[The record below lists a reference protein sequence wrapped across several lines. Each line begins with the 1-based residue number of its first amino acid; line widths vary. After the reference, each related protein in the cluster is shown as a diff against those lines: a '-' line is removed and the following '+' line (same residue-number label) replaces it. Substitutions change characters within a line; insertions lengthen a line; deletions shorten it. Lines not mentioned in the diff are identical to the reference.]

1 MPWVKGQSGNPK
13 GKHGH
18 KREKIS
24 AAYLNDLNAV
34 WRSHGRAALIAA
46 AENEPAQFAA
56 IVARL
61 LPKET
66 EVNLNLGLSD
76 RFMQALRL
84 ANTATPTT
92 SSPTT
97 IIDMTAQPVD
107 EAKSLIPLDTQR
119 SKDIP

>member
-24 AAYLNDLNAV
+24 AAYLNDLATV
-34 WRSHGRAALIAA
+34 WRKHGRAALEAA
-46 AENEPAQFAA
+46 ATTEPAQFAA

-66 EVNLNLGLSD
+66 DINLNLSLSE
-76 RFMQALRL
+76 RFINAIRNAAL
-84 ANTATPTT
+84 PT
-92 SSPTT
+92 SPSAAT

-107 EAKSLIPLDTQR
+107 EAKSLIPHDTQR

>member
-13 GKHGH
+13 GKHGG

-34 WRSHGRAALIAA
+34 WRSHGRAALVAA
-46 AENEPAQFAA
+46 AEQEPAQFAA

-66 EVNLNLGLSD
+66 ELNVRHDLSE
-76 RFMQALRL
+76 RFISAIRNAAL
-84 ANTATPTT
+84 PT
-92 SSPTT
+92 SPSAGTV
-97 IIDMTAQPVD
+97 IDMTAQPVD
-107 EAKSLIPLDTQR
+107 EPKSLIPLDTQR
-119 SKDIP
+119 SKDTP